1 MQRSPENHRDRQVGE
16 QGHLRRHHRHADA
29 HHQHGGDQL
38 QDLVGTPI
46 QKPFELVDV
55 VVEHR
60 HQATGA
66 VLLEKGQLQ
75 LLQMVVGLKPEAVLG
90 CLRQVA
96 PEHVVEVL
104 EQRLRRPDHKGEQ
117 GQAPQLLASSPQ
129 TEAPQHGLLTAQ
141 DHIQGQADQGRWR
154 EIEQLVEQRARHRCH
169 HQATLRREMA
179 QQPHQR
185 GASC

>member
-55 VVEHR
+55 VIEHR

-75 LLQMVVGLKPEAVLG
+75 LLQMVVGLEPEAVLG
-90 CLRQVA
+90 GLRQVA

-117 GQAPQLLASSPQ
+117 GQTPQLLAGGPQ
-129 TEAPQHGLLTAQ
+129 TETRQHGLLLEQ
-141 DHIQGQADQGRWR
+141 HHIHGQADQDRRGQV
-154 EIEQLVEQRARHRCH
+154 EQLVEQGADHRCN
-169 HQATLRREMA
+169 HQAALRRQMA
-179 QQPHQR
+179 QQPHQG
-185 GASC
+185 GAIC